1 MSPENCKCI
10 CYQNNNTMK
19 IITKILCAAVFF
31 ALIGFFVNAQPVTL
45 TGNETSYAAVIV
57 EDYINSSELNL
68 TDYTLRIVPRA
79 VPLNGTKMVNVF
91 LLPENSTKWTIKFR
105 VDLNSGVVVKEFLKK
120 DTGFFGKSK
129 QNKTGIKEILKIA
142 NNDSGIKEQFL
153 MLNFTKI
160 LHIQSHG
167 KIKSHVIFVPADA
180 YEKSGTGLEK
190 KHNLT
195 IVNVNISIEDK
206 KVLKFEIK
214 ENKKLMKDNQT
225 AGNPDFA
232 GNTGNAK
239 GKNK

>member
-1 MSPENCKCI
+1 LSPENCKCI

-31 ALIGFFVNAQPVTL
+31 ALIGFFVNAQPVKL

-79 VPLNGTKMVNVF
+79 VPVNGTKMVNVF

-120 DTGFFGKSK
+120 DTG
-129 QNKTGIKEILKIA
+129 
-142 NNDSGIKEQFL
+142 
-153 MLNFTKI
+153 
-160 LHIQSHG
+160 
-167 KIKSHVIFVPADA
+167 HVIFVPADA